1 MNRSRIIFRQTEGNR
16 YTLPVLLNLLESCPM
31 GEELQ
36 LDIAQS
42 HEELARK
49 IEEGIP
55 TIVAYSF
62 MTPHLK
68 EVRSEVISVRSML
81 GPEDLLVAGGAHP
94 TADPAGTLELGFDI
108 VVVGEGERIL
118 PMVAEKWARGDLR
131 GLPRVMRDEDPCP
144 LELSIPASR
153 RLRFM
158 APLEITRGCSHNCA
172 YCLTPRIHRKPVRH
186 RPLHSVRRYLEA
198 SHHMGKKVARFIA
211 PDAFSYRDPSKG
223 EELASIAE
231 LLRLCRDMG
240 MERVHLGDFPSE
252 VRPDRVRPEFLQ
264 LIATHCVNRKIV
276 IGAQSGS
283 DSLLER
289 IHRGHTV
296 KDVVKAVR
304 EVINWGFLAHVDMLF
319 GLPGETPGDRMA
331 SLRLLDQ
338 LAAMGRVKIRAHV
351 YLPLPGT
358 PVFRMDPPKLEDSFV
373 ANLEELERRGV
384 LDGDW
389 KSQMEV
395 QREILQWRE
404 KGLIKA

>member
-1 MNRSRIIFRQTEGNR
+1 MKRSRIIFRQTKGNR
-16 YTLPVLLNLLESCPM
+16 YTLPVLLNLLENCPI
-31 GEELQ
+31 GERLQ

-42 HEELARK
+42 QEELANK

-55 TIVAYSF
+55 TIAAYSF

-68 EVRSEVISVRSML
+68 EVRSEVISIRSML

-94 TADPAGTLELGFDI
+94 TADPAGTLDLGFDI

-118 PMVAEKWARGDLR
+118 PMVAERWARQGPR
-131 GLPRVMRDEDPCP
+131 EFPRVMRDENPCP

-158 APLEITRGCSHNCA
+158 APLEITRGCAHNCA
-172 YCLTPRIHRKPVRH
+172 YCLTPRIHIKPVRH
-186 RPLHSVRRYLEA
+186 RPLTSVRRYLEA
-198 SHHMGKKVARFIA
+198 SHEMGKKVARFIA
-211 PDAFSYRDPSKG
+211 PDAFSYKDPSKG
-223 EELASIAE
+223 EELTSVTE

-240 MERVHLGDFPSE
+240 MEQVHLGDFPSE

-264 LIATHCVNRKIV
+264 LIATYCVNRKIV

-283 DSLLER
+283 DSLLKR

-296 KDVVKAVR
+296 RDVLKAVR
-304 EVINWGFLAHVDMLF
+304 EVVNWGFLAHVDMLF
-319 GLPGETPGDRMA
+319 GLPGETREDRMA
-331 SLRLLDQ
+331 SLRLLEQ
-338 LAAMGRVKIRAHV
+338 LASMGRVKIRAHV

-358 PVFRMDPPKLEDSFV
+358 PLFNMDPAIIEDSFV
-373 ANLEELERRGV
+373 GKLEELESNGL

-389 KSQMEV
+389 RSQMEV
-395 QREILQWRE
+395 QREILQWR
-404 KGLIKA
+404 KRGLIKA